1 MRPIDE
7 VLKQEPVF
15 SLDQEQ
21 VETIC
26 DSIHKNLIDNIIP
39 ELKEE
44 VTEEVK
50 DYLIKDFANGVQK
63 WVCEEFA
70 PEVEKWVVNEFTPE
84 VERWVKEYLNNK
96 QTPLHIKDFCN
107 NTVDEVLG
115 GQSEACYETES
126 SEPIKKI
133 KMGTVEPEW
142 NDEKH
147 LITKAGSIQDDA
159 LAFIYG
165 AIKKYGQNPEFY
177 EELKEYIIKESKYI
191 GED

>member
-1 MRPIDE
+1 MNMRPIDE
-7 VLKQEPVF
+7 VLKQEPTF

-21 VETIC
+21 VEAIC
-26 DSIHKNLIDNIIP
+26 DSIHGKLIDNLIP
-39 ELKEE
+39 KVKEE
-44 VTEEVK
+44 VIEEVK

-70 PEVEKWVVNEFTPE
+70 PEVQNWAVNEFSPEIEKWVKDYMNDKRT
-84 VERWVKEYLNNK
+84 
-96 QTPLHIKDFCN
+96 QLHIKDFCGDDSN
-107 NTVDEVLG
+107 DRC
-115 GQSEACYETES
+115 GQCVTTEEIE
-126 SEPIKKI
+126 EPVR

-177 EELKEYIIKESKYI
+177 EELKEYIIEEAKYI
-191 GED
+191 SE